1 MLVSK
6 SPDHGRTFEI
16 LPDLY
21 QGCHL
26 SRTLPPEL
34 RAVINLDDISAEYA
48 TDHLAEYH
56 HFPIPDG
63 PDPGEKW
70 IENVVAVA
78 IRIRAA
84 GLPLYIHCQAGI
96 SRSVFV
102 TAALLMAELG
112 IDPKEAIRVINSKTD
127 QADPAPAF
135 VRRLYLLHDKSR

>member
-1 MLVSK
+1 MSVER
-6 SPDHGRTFEI
+6 PVQHGRTFEI
-16 LPDLY
+16 VPGLY

-34 RAVINLDDISAEYA
+34 KAVINLDDASAEYA
-48 TDHLAEYH
+48 TDHLDEYH

-70 IENVVAVA
+70 IENVVATA
-78 IRIRAA
+78 TRIRAA
-84 GLPLYIHCQAGI
+84 GLPLYIHCRAGI

-102 TAALLMAELG
+102 TAALLMAEFG
-112 IDPKEAIRVINSKTD
+112 VDPKEAIHIINSKTD

-135 VRRLYLLHDKSR
+135 VRRLYSLHDKCR